1 MGTWSISPDNDLV
14 SIDSNGKLTYQ
25 KHTED
30 TEYTIK
36 YQDDTCG
43 TLTKTIT
50 IKKCEDC
57 KYPDK
62 TMDIKFYRAS
72 VPHYETFFAL
82 LDGNP
87 SELLTDEAKEWIK
100 ANGYKFKSPTDITED
115 VYVGKYKYEG
125 CVVKDFETECKACII
140 SDGNFRT
147 EKLVVGKGYFYCTYN
162 EATDKWGYPISSLH
176 NRQMPTAEYAQ
187 EHYRTDLDCCFV
199 IYT

>member
-50 IKKCEDC
+50 IKKCEEC

-62 TMDIKFYRAS
+62 TMDIKFYGPS
-72 VPHYETFFAL
+72 IPHTPTATFFAL
-82 LDGNP
+82 MDGKAQDV
-87 SELLTDEAKEWIK
+87 LTDEAKEWILTS
-100 ANGYKFKSPTDITED
+100 GYKFTPTSSSTEHL
-115 VYVGKYKYEG
+115 YVGKYKYEG
-125 CVVKDFETECKACII
+125 CVLNNFETEGKACIL

-147 EKLVVGKGYFYCTYN
+147 EKLVPGKNYSFCTY
-162 EATDKWGYPISSLH
+162 DGSGHWGYLAAATFYIPSS
-176 NRQMPTAEYAQ
+176 EYAQ
-187 EHYRTDLDCCFV
+187 EHYDIRGDCCFIV
-199 IYT
+199 FNT